1 VVALLGQIDLP
12 SLNSEGPDQ
21 LRTLITA
28 SFILLPAGF
37 VVGVIGHMT
46 GSRTIVAIGAG
57 LILAGSAVFM
67 VAVAQY
73 G

>member
-1 VVALLGQIDLP
+1 VVALLGQIELP

-21 LRTLITA
+21 LRTLVTA

-37 VVGVIGHMT
+37 LIGVIGHMT
-46 GSRTIVAIGAG
+46 GSRPIVAIGAA
-57 LILAGSAVFM
+57 LTLAGSAVFL